1 MESDQAGVSLE
12 GQVLAGRYRVVK
24 LANPG
29 ANSVIADAIDIEA
42 DRPVTVKIVLPEYAA
57 DEEFLRK
64 FRRLAELSMALT
76 HPNIASVL
84 DWGEVE
90 YEGEPTVFW
99 TVEALGGGSM
109 RDLLDRGRMLA
120 PGQALVVGLEACRAL
135 DAAHQKGLFHTEL
148 TPSKMVFGA
157 DRRLRVIDFGMAR
170 LLGEAA
176 WSDMANV
183 PTHVARYASPE
194 QALGVPVDAK
204 TDVYALSLILI
215 ESVTGSVPFD
225 GDSTQSTLANRIDK
239 LLPVSADL
247 GSLASVLERAGR
259 PESADRFTAAEF
271 GRALVQAAGKLAKPE
286 PIPIIATGLFDT
298 TTMRRPSDP
307 TGGVERPPEPAP
319 VGGSDQAD
327 EAIGEEDIAD
337 ETGLDAASVV
347 GAAAIVAGAAGTAAV
362 VAAAGSAAS
371 EVGTASSAA
380 AVGALDGG
388 EASTEE
394 ASTSDADTGDAS
406 TGDASAGETSAAA
419 ASSDPAD
426 RVGPAGGDDVAAAAS
441 TDAVNDAD
449 EAEVAESV
457 GVADI
462 GEDAGVAGAATGGGG
477 DDLRLIDD
485 PGPNGT
491 EQMPATVVEA
501 ARSAT
506 TPTAALGITA
516 ADAAVLAS
524 GPELFEDPDFVESRD
539 GTGEIYDD
547 QRRTRRKGPIAL
559 LILLLLA
566 GLGGLAYAGSLLLE
580 TKSFEVPVLAGSAE
594 GPARNQIEGNDWTI
608 LVERERSD
616 TFPEPGTVIRT
627 DPGPGTEL
635 DEGESITLV
644 LSDGFEFRSLPDVSN
659 LTAEAARAQLEAL
672 MLVVSEAPEREFS
685 EELADGVVVS
695 WQVVGNAT
703 LQAGAN
709 VLPGDG
715 VQLTLSKGPAPR
727 DVPDVAGLT
736 LEEATSRLDELQ
748 LVITTGDE
756 LFSEDVEIGRIV
768 AQSPAV
774 GEQIE
779 RGATVS
785 VQASKGPD
793 FIALPDLDGLAY
805 RDAEELL
812 LSLGFEIGTLLGTT
826 DGTFVQLTIDGVEV
840 EIGTEFRRG
849 QVVDVIFL

>member
-1 MESDQAGVSLE
+1 MGSDQAGESLE

-57 DEEFLRK
+57 DEEFRRK

-90 YEGEPTVFW
+90 YEGESTVFW

-109 RDLLDRGRMLA
+109 RDLLDRGRMLE

-157 DRRLRVIDFGMAR
+157 DRRLRIIDFGMAR

-215 ESVTGSVPFD
+215 ESVTGAVPFD
-225 GDSTQSTLANRIDK
+225 GDSTQSTLAHRIDK

-271 GRALVQAAGKLAKPE
+271 GRALVQSAGKLPKPE

-298 TTMRRPSDP
+298 TTMRRPTDP
-307 TGGVERPPEPAP
+307 TGGVERPPDSAP
-319 VGGSDQAD
+319 VDAGTQPDDAVDVAAATIAAAAVGVAAVGVGSSAPDIDEASDSVVGGALAGAGSAVISDQAD
-327 EAIGEEDIAD
+327 SSEATSDQETSDQETSDGVTVASASGGVKNSEVAEVAD
-337 ETGLDAASVV
+337 
-347 GAAAIVAGAAGTAAV
+347 VAGAP
-362 VAAAGSAAS
+362 
-371 EVGTASSAA
+371 
-380 AVGALDGG
+380 
-388 EASTEE
+388 
-394 ASTSDADTGDAS
+394 TG
-406 TGDASAGETSAAA
+406 
-419 ASSDPAD
+419 P
-426 RVGPAGGDDVAAAAS
+426 V
-441 TDAVNDAD
+441 
-449 EAEVAESV
+449 
-457 GVADI
+457 
-462 GEDAGVAGAATGGGG
+462 G

-491 EQMPATVVEA
+491 EQMPATAVEA
-501 ARSAT
+501 ARNAT

-524 GPELFEDPDFVESRD
+524 GPELFDDPDLVEPRD

-547 QRRTRRKGPIAL
+547 PRRKRRKGPIVL
-559 LILLLLA
+559 LVVLLLA
-566 GLGGLAYAGSLLLE
+566 GLGGLAYAGSLLIQ

-594 GPARNQIEGNDWTI
+594 GPARNQIEGNDWNI
-608 LVERERSD
+608 LIERERSD
-616 TFPEPGTVIRT
+616 SFPEPGTVIRT
-627 DPGPGTEL
+627 DPGAGIEL
-635 DEGESITLV
+635 EEGESITLV
-644 LSDGFEFRSLPDVSN
+644 LSDGFEFRSLPDVAN
-659 LTAEAARAQLEAL
+659 LTAEAARAQLEGL

-703 LQAGAN
+703 LQAGAD

-736 LEEATSRLDELQ
+736 LEEATSTLGERQ
-748 LVITTGDE
+748 LVITIGDE
-756 LFSEDVEIGRIV
+756 LFSEDIEIGRIV
-768 AQSPAV
+768 TQTPTV
-774 GEQIE
+774 GVQLE
-779 RGATVS
+779 RGAAVT

-793 FIALPDLDGLAY
+793 FIALPNLDGLAY

-812 LSLGFEIGTLLGTT
+812 LATGFEIGTLLGTT
-826 DGTFVQLTIDGVEV
+826 DGTFVQLTIAGAEV

-849 QVVDVIFL
+849 QIVDVIFL